1 MWTEPRRKVFGIP
14 LRKEVQRTPDG
25 ALVVRGYFTSDRK
38 DEVGDI
44 ITRAATEKA
53 IPRFRQWSNVRYMH
67 LPRPVAK
74 VTRIGV
80 QDGLEWN
87 EVEIKVI
94 DPQTI
99 FEVENG
105 LLTALS
111 VGILVNFDDVEFLED
126 GGWVINQ
133 YTLAEIS
140 LVDHPA
146 NYDAR
151 LKDVSVDQ
159 NLRMLAREYGM
170 NALAHSMQALLERE
184 VSMEN
189 ENKDIP
195 VEDEASQSDPQSPL
209 DDVPLPEAQPTEESE
224 ETAEPVEAE
233 LPTESDT
240 FEDQAEQ
247 GSPDLTE
254 LLGELLEEVHSLTGA
269 IAKMHEALA
278 VLVQVKQISDA
289 YETAAEAESDAV
301 PVNRKGAL
309 PETILPDEKSASQ
322 RESQPVTDLRQALL
336 KYFAQRQR

>member
-14 LRKEVQRTPDG
+14 LRKEMQRTPDG

-111 VGILVNFDDVEFLED
+111 VGILVNFDDVDFLED

-159 NLRMLAREYGM
+159 NLRMLAREHGM
-170 NALAHSMQALLERE
+170 TALAYSMQALLKRE
-184 VSMEN
+184 IPMEN
-189 ENKDIP
+189 ETEDIL
-195 VEDEASQSDPQSPL
+195 VEEASQSDSQSPL
-209 DDVPLPEAQPTEESE
+209 DDAPLPDAQQTEESE

-233 LPTESDT
+233 LPSESDNV
-240 FEDQAEQ
+240 EDQAEQ
-247 GSPDLTE
+247 GSPDLSE
-254 LLGELLEEVHSLTGA
+254 LLGELLEEVRSLSGA
-269 IAKMHEALA
+269 IAKMHKALD

-289 YETAAEAESDAV
+289 SETAAEAESDAA

-336 KYFAQRQR
+336 KYFAQQQR